1 MADRVDAL
9 PAASVAVTVSVGRRL
24 RGIAP
29 LSASAASCA
38 LSQLELDLGRTSF
51 DVEQLP
57 FARGPFGYF
66 VGEYEGLTSTGN
78 TFRPLFAIGT
88 GNRLTDIVTANVK

>member
-1 MADRVDAL
+1 VHCHSSATTTCADADDWGDEL
-9 PAASVAVTVSVGRRL
+9 RL
-24 RGIAP
+24 T
-29 LSASAASCA
+29 
-38 LSQLELDLGRTSF
+38 DTSF

-78 TFRPLFAIGT
+78 TFWPLFVIGT
-88 GNRLTDIVTANVK
+88 GNRLTDIVTATAD